1 MPVIEHF
8 DEDAHAASNGYGDD
22 EDGLDLFGMP
32 EPYTYDELL
41 DMAATMA
48 DYEPQPCVAGILLK
62 RLCGLRL
69 DKAGAK
75 RNSQEWLLINGQ
87 IGLLEAVKQDLA
99 RAA

>member
-1 MPVIEHF
+1 MPAIEHF
-8 DEDAHAASNGYGDD
+8 DEDLHAARNGYGDN
-22 EDGLDLFGMP
+22 ENGLDLFGMP

-48 DYEPQPCVAGILLK
+48 DYEPQPCVTGILLK
-62 RLCGLRL
+62 RLCDLRL
-69 DKAGAK
+69 DKADAK

-99 RAA
+99 QAA